1 MSRPL
6 TPRQAARRGS
16 GCTGGRAT
24 ARRRCR
30 LARSSSGRRWIL
42 LGTIASLLLS
52 TGAGLALRL
61 LARRAAERARRR
73 DRGRYLAHLQDV
85 ADGVARVAA
94 LQRAAAEHLHPDL
107 AALLPLVDARDR
119 VWERSPP
126 DQDFLQV
133 RLGRGPVELAAPLR
147 LDLGR
152 DPLADHDPELLA
164 QARDVAR
171 RSSPLQGLPVIVP
184 LRRLGVLTVRGQPE
198 AARSL
203 TRSIL
208 LRSASFHGP
217 GDLRILALYPM
228 DAAPAWDWLK
238 WLPHVR
244 EDPLDGSPVDAPG
257 CLLAATTRRAAE
269 LLDLHVVP
277 RLTDALGHPPGH
289 DAVPRPAP
297 GPLASAGGLPG
308 DGVAAPS
315 GERPHLLVVVDGYV
329 PNGTIGR
336 LPVLDALLRAASALE
351 ATVVCLVER
360 SADEPSATQLRVEL
374 DDHGGLA
381 MTDVTVGGP
390 GIAGVRADR
399 ADLALSEAVARRLA
413 PLWLDDPAHRPAE
426 DAGPRNAEAI
436 DPTKCWRQRPESDL
450 LRVPIGRPVGHPA
463 GCPAGH
469 AVGHP
474 AGRPA
479 GLSGDRSSGLPA
491 VEAQR
496 PSSCGPPLVLD
507 LKEAADGGMGPYG
520 LLVGATGSGKSELLR
535 TLVTGLALT
544 HPPELLNFVLVDF
557 KGGAAFGGLA
567 GLPHTA
573 GLITNLQSEPTM
585 VDRARAALHG
595 EQVRRQRLLRD
606 AGDLD
611 GITRYQRLRS
621 GDQRLEP
628 LPRLLVVV
636 DEFGELLAAHPEFLD
651 LFTAIGRTGRSL
663 GIHLLLAS
671 QRLEEGRL
679 RGLDSHLRYR
689 ICLRTFSPAES
700 GAVLGTADAYHLPPS
715 PGHGLLKVDSG
726 PCQPFTGLLV
736 STPAVQPPATPG
748 RGPAPAMVLP
758 FDPIGSPA
766 PHPPAD
772 LAPRRSAAPA
782 GPGGAAARGLP
793 EGTPA
798 DPVAPRS
805 DLEAVVSAMAP
816 LAGAGHRTHRVW
828 LPPLAATITL
838 GEVLGAAGSPS
849 APPRPGDPAWLRVPL
864 GIVDRPFEQA
874 QEPLLLDF
882 TGRSGHLAIA
892 GAPRSGKST
901 LLAALLA
908 AFALT
913 HPAGVAQFY
922 CVDLGG
928 GLLHEL
934 ACLPHVGAVLG
945 AHEPTEIG
953 RLVRE
958 LRAVV
963 EAREQAFRGHR
974 IASMAAWHARRE
986 ADPSLDRDG
995 YGEVFLV
1002 VDNWA
1007 RLRQQLPDLEPEIE
1021 ALAGTGLHY
1030 GVHLVVAANRWA
1042 DLRLALR
1049 DNLGGRLE
1057 LRLNDPLESEV
1068 GRAAAARLPRRVP
1081 GHGLTP
1087 EGHEFQVAL
1096 PVLGGP
1102 DGYSEPAGFAATA
1115 VAEIARRAARSRSRA
1130 GAAAPPLRP
1139 LPALVP
1145 VEDLPSPGR
1154 PPASGGGSVGGIPF
1168 ALHDHRLEVVRLDV
1182 ASAPHFVALGD
1193 AECGKTA
1200 TLRCL
1205 ARGLMARH
1213 GPTELRLVVVDY
1225 RRTLLDLASAPH
1237 CETYAYGPSLAAE
1250 AAEHLR
1256 TVLDRRLPGSAGQ
1269 PAEAPGSWWGTAPRY
1284 VLVVDDYDLVAAAG
1298 RNPLEPLLDLVTRG
1312 RDVGLH
1318 VLLARPVSGT
1328 GRSSFEPVHQRV
1340 RETGSPG
1347 LIMSGD
1353 PREGP
1358 LLGGQT
1364 ATPQP
1369 PGRGYLVTRQGRS
1382 GLVQVAWTSL
1392 GLAVVATPG
1401 PQSSGHTG
1409 LRGIGLAGPGHMSR
1423 SGPP

>member
-1 MSRPL
+1 MILNASLLPVHRR
-6 TPRQAARRGS
+6 PRQRPAPVPAGELTIAPPPRSGRVGTQGWPLLLPLLSGAGS
-16 GCTGGRAT
+16 LPLLLGSPG
-24 ARRRCR
+24 
-30 LARSSSGRRWIL
+30 SGRRWIL
-42 LGTIASLLLS
+42 LGTVASLLLS
-52 TGAGLALRL
+52 TGAGLGLRL
-61 LARRAAERARRR
+61 LARRAAERARKRER
-73 DRGRYLAHLQDV
+73 ARYLDHLQDV
-85 ADGVARVAA
+85 ARAAERVAA
-94 LQRAAAEHLHPDL
+94 LQRAAAEHLHPDV
-107 AALLPLVDARDR
+107 AALAPLVDAADR

-126 DQDFLQV
+126 DEDFLET
-133 RLGRGPVELAAPLR
+133 RLGRGAVGLAAPVR

-152 DPLADHDPELLA
+152 DPLADHDPKLLA
-164 QARDVAR
+164 TARDLAVRCAR
-171 RSSPLQGLPVIVP
+171 LDGLPVAVS
-184 LRRLGVLTVRGQPE
+184 LRRLGVLAVRGHPE

-203 TRSIL
+203 VRSIL
-208 LRSASFHGP
+208 LRSATFHAP
-217 GDLRILALYPM
+217 RDLRILAVFPP

-244 EDPLDGSPVDAPG
+244 EDLAAGPLVDLPR
-257 CLLAATTRRAAE
+257 CRLAATGGRAAE
-269 LLDLHVVP
+269 LLESEVAP
-277 RLTDALGHPPGH
+277 RRTGPRA
-289 DAVPRPAP
+289 ATAARPADRM
-297 GPLASAGGLPG
+297 GPPPAG
-308 DGVAAPS
+308 AA
-315 GERPHLLVVVDGYV
+315 HLLVVVDGYAPHGPV
-329 PNGTIGR
+329 GR
-336 LPVLDALLRAASALE
+336 LPVLDALLRSAPSLD
-351 ATVVCLVER
+351 ATVICRVDR
-360 SADEPSATQLRVEL
+360 AADEPSATRLRIEL
-374 DDHGGLA
+374 DDQGGA
-381 MTDVTVGGP
+381 VMTDVTVGGP
-390 GIAGVRADR
+390 GIGGIHADR
-399 ADLALSEAVARRLA
+399 ASLAVSGAVARRLA
-413 PLWLDDPAHRPAE
+413 PLWLDDPIDRPAVGLATRTSRLL
-426 DAGPRNAEAI
+426 DVLGIRNPRAI
-436 DPTKCWRQRPESDL
+436 DHTEGWRPRPAFDL
-450 LRVPIGRPVGHPA
+450 LRVPIGHPVSLPGET
-463 GCPAGH
+463 
-469 AVGHP
+469 
-474 AGRPA
+474 
-479 GLSGDRSSGLPA
+479 SSGPP
-491 VEAQR
+491 VI
-496 PSSCGPPLVLD
+496 PSSSLPVMLD
-507 LKEAADGGMGPYG
+507 LKEAADGGMGPHG
-520 LLVGATGSGKSELLR
+520 LLIGATGSGKSELLR
-535 TLVTGLALT
+535 TVVTALALT
-544 HPPELLNFVLVDF
+544 HPPELLSFVLVDF
-557 KGGAAFGGLA
+557 KGGAAFAGVA

-585 VDRARAALHG
+585 VDRARTALLG

-611 GITRYQRLRS
+611 SVTGYQRLRA
-621 GDQRLEP
+621 DDERLEP

-700 GAVLGTADAYHLPPS
+700 AAVLGTADAYHLPPS

-736 STPAVQPPATPG
+736 STPTVQPPATPG

-758 FDPIGSPA
+758 FDPIGRPA
-766 PHPPAD
+766 PHPLAD
-772 LAPRRSAAPA
+772 LAPRRSVAPA

-793 EGTPA
+793 KGTLA

-805 DLEAVVSAMAP
+805 DLEAVVSTMAP

-828 LPPLAATITL
+828 LPPLAATIPL

-874 QEPLLLDF
+874 QEPLLVDF

-901 LLAALLA
+901 LLATLVA

-934 ACLPHVGAVLG
+934 ACLPHVGAVLS

-958 LRAVV
+958 LRTVV

-1007 RLRQQLPDLEPEIE
+1007 RLRQRLPDLEPEIE

-1049 DNLGGRLE
+1049 DNIGGRLE
-1057 LRLNDPLESEV
+1057 LRLNDPIESETS
-1068 GRAAAARLPRRVP
+1068 RTAAARLPARLP
-1081 GHGLTP
+1081 GRGLTP
-1087 EGHEFQVAL
+1087 EAHEFQVAL
-1096 PVLGGP
+1096 PLLRP
-1102 DGYSEPAGFAATA
+1102 YEPAGGAPAIA
-1115 VAEIARRAARSRSRA
+1115 VAEIARLAVRGRGLTGA
-1130 GAAAPPLRP
+1130 GAPRLRP
-1139 LPALVP
+1139 LPDLVP
-1145 VEDLPSPGR
+1145 LGDLRPVARSPAPAGGR
-1154 PPASGGGSVGGIPF
+1154 VGGVPF
-1168 ALHDHRLEVVRLDV
+1168 ALHDHRLEVVRLEL
-1182 ASAPHFVALGD
+1182 ASAPHFLVLGD

-1205 ARGLMARH
+1205 AQGLMAAH
-1213 GPTELRLVVVDY
+1213 SPDALRLVVVDY
-1225 RRTLLDLASAPH
+1225 RRTLLDLAHHAH
-1237 CETYAYGPSLAAE
+1237 CDVHAASPSVAAE
-1250 AAEHLR
+1250 AAAQLR
-1256 TVLDRRLPGSAGQ
+1256 RLLDRRLPGGAFRPPEVAG
-1269 PAEAPGSWWGTAPRY
+1269 PERWSGPRY
-1284 VLVVDDYDLVAAAG
+1284 VLVVDDYDLVASAAP
-1298 RNPLEPLLDLVTRG
+1298 NLLEPLLDLVAQG

-1318 VLLARPVSGT
+1318 VLLARPVSGAA
-1328 GRSSFEPVHQRV
+1328 RSAFEPFYQRV
-1340 RETGSPG
+1340 RETGCPG

-1358 LLGGQT
+1358 LLGGRT

-1369 PGRGYLVTRQGRS
+1369 PGRGHFVTRHARS
-1382 GLVQVAWTSL
+1382 GLIQVAWAPPGAAAPPSL
-1392 GLAVVATPG
+1392 G
-1401 PQSSGHTG
+1401 
-1409 LRGIGLAGPGHMSR
+1409 
-1423 SGPP
+1423 PP

>member
-1 MSRPL
+1 MILNASLLPVHRR
-6 TPRQAARRGS
+6 PRQRPAPVPAGELTIAPPPRSGRVGTQGWPLLLPLLSGAGS
-16 GCTGGRAT
+16 LPLLLGSPG
-24 ARRRCR
+24 
-30 LARSSSGRRWIL
+30 SGRRWIL
-42 LGTIASLLLS
+42 LGTVASLLLS
-52 TGAGLALRL
+52 TGAGLGLRL
-61 LARRAAERARRR
+61 LARRAAERARKRER
-73 DRGRYLAHLQDV
+73 ARYLDHLQDV
-85 ADGVARVAA
+85 ARAAERVAA
-94 LQRAAAEHLHPDL
+94 LQRAAAEHLHPDV
-107 AALLPLVDARDR
+107 AALAPLVDAADR

-126 DQDFLQV
+126 DEDFLET
-133 RLGRGPVELAAPLR
+133 RLGRGAVGLAAPVR

-152 DPLADHDPELLA
+152 DPLADHDPKLLA
-164 QARDVAR
+164 TARDLAVRCAR
-171 RSSPLQGLPVIVP
+171 LDGLPVAVS
-184 LRRLGVLTVRGQPE
+184 LRRLGVLAVRGHPE

-203 TRSIL
+203 VRSIL
-208 LRSASFHGP
+208 LRSATFHAP
-217 GDLRILALYPM
+217 RDLRILAVFPP

-244 EDPLDGSPVDAPG
+244 EDLAAGPLVDLPR
-257 CLLAATTRRAAE
+257 CRLAATGGRAAE
-269 LLDLHVVP
+269 LLESEVAP
-277 RLTDALGHPPGH
+277 RRTGPP
-289 DAVPRPAP
+289 AATAARPADRM
-297 GPLASAGGLPG
+297 GPPPAG
-308 DGVAAPS
+308 AA
-315 GERPHLLVVVDGYV
+315 HLLVVVDGYAPHGPV
-329 PNGTIGR
+329 GR
-336 LPVLDALLRAASALE
+336 LPVLDALLRSAPSLD
-351 ATVVCLVER
+351 ATVICTVDR
-360 SADEPSATQLRVEL
+360 AADEPSTTRLRIEL
-374 DDHGGLA
+374 DDQGGA
-381 MTDVTVGGP
+381 VMTDVTVGGP
-390 GIAGVRADR
+390 GIGGIHADR
-399 ADLALSEAVARRLA
+399 ASLAVSEAVARRLA
-413 PLWLDDPAHRPAE
+413 PLWLDDPIDRPAVGLATRTSRLL
-426 DAGPRNAEAI
+426 DVLGIRNPRAI
-436 DPTKCWRQRPESDL
+436 DHTEGWRPRPAFDL
-450 LRVPIGRPVGHPA
+450 LRVPIGHPVSLPGET
-463 GCPAGH
+463 
-469 AVGHP
+469 
-474 AGRPA
+474 
-479 GLSGDRSSGLPA
+479 SSDPP
-491 VEAQR
+491 VI
-496 PSSCGPPLVLD
+496 PSSSLPVMLD
-507 LKEAADGGMGPYG
+507 LKEAADGGMGPHG
-520 LLVGATGSGKSELLR
+520 LLIGATGSGKSELLR
-535 TLVTGLALT
+535 TVVTALALT
-544 HPPELLNFVLVDF
+544 HPPELLSFVLVDF
-557 KGGAAFGGLA
+557 KGGAAFAGVA

-585 VDRARAALHG
+585 VDRARTALLG

-611 GITRYQRLRS
+611 SVTRYQRLRA
-621 GDQRLEP
+621 DDERLEP

-700 GAVLGTADAYHLPPS
+700 AAVLGTADAYHLPPS

-758 FDPIGSPA
+758 FDPIGRPA
-766 PHPPAD
+766 PHPLAD
-772 LAPRRSAAPA
+772 LAPRRSVAPA

-793 EGTPA
+793 KGTLA

-805 DLEAVVSAMAP
+805 DLEAVVSTMAP

-874 QEPLLLDF
+874 QEPLLVDF

-901 LLAALLA
+901 LLATLVA

-934 ACLPHVGAVLG
+934 ACLPHVGAVLS

-958 LRAVV
+958 LRTVV

-1007 RLRQQLPDLEPEIE
+1007 RLRQRLPDLEPEIE

-1049 DNLGGRLE
+1049 DNIGGRLE
-1057 LRLNDPLESEV
+1057 LRLNDPIESETS
-1068 GRAAAARLPRRVP
+1068 RTAAARLPARLP
-1081 GHGLTP
+1081 GRGLTP
-1087 EGHEFQVAL
+1087 EAHEFQVAL
-1096 PVLGGP
+1096 PLLRP
-1102 DGYSEPAGFAATA
+1102 YEPAGGAPAIA
-1115 VAEIARRAARSRSRA
+1115 VAEIARLAVRGRGLTGA
-1130 GAAAPPLRP
+1130 GAPRLRP
-1139 LPALVP
+1139 LPDLVP
-1145 VEDLPSPGR
+1145 LGDLRPVARSPAPAGGR
-1154 PPASGGGSVGGIPF
+1154 VGGVPF
-1168 ALHDHRLEVVRLDV
+1168 ALHDHRLEVVRLEL
-1182 ASAPHFVALGD
+1182 ASAPHFLVLGD

-1205 ARGLMARH
+1205 AQGLMAAH
-1213 GPTELRLVVVDY
+1213 SPDALRLVVVDY
-1225 RRTLLDLASAPH
+1225 RRTLLDLAHHAH
-1237 CETYAYGPSLAAE
+1237 CDVHAASPSVAAE
-1250 AAEHLR
+1250 AAAQLR
-1256 TVLDRRLPGSAGQ
+1256 RLLDRRLPGGAFR
-1269 PAEAPGSWWGTAPRY
+1269 PPEVAAPERWSGPRY
-1284 VLVVDDYDLVAAAG
+1284 VLVVDDYDLVASAAP
-1298 RNPLEPLLDLVTRG
+1298 NLLEPLLDLVAQG

-1318 VLLARPVSGT
+1318 VLLARPVSGAA
-1328 GRSSFEPVHQRV
+1328 RSAFEPFYQRV
-1340 RETGSPG
+1340 RETGCPG

-1358 LLGGQT
+1358 LLGGRT

-1369 PGRGYLVTRQGRS
+1369 PGRGHFVTRHARS
-1382 GLVQVAWTSL
+1382 GLIQVAWAPPGAAAPPSL
-1392 GLAVVATPG
+1392 G
-1401 PQSSGHTG
+1401 
-1409 LRGIGLAGPGHMSR
+1409 
-1423 SGPP
+1423 PP

>member
-1 MSRPL
+1 MGTQGWPL
-6 TPRQAARRGS
+6 LLPLLSGAGS
-16 GCTGGRAT
+16 LPLLLG
-24 ARRRCR
+24 
-30 LARSSSGRRWIL
+30 SPSSGRRWIL
-42 LGTIASLLLS
+42 LGTVASLLLS
-52 TGAGLALRL
+52 TGAGLGLRL
-61 LARRAAERARRR
+61 LARRAAERARNRER
-73 DRGRYLAHLQDV
+73 ARYLDHLQDV
-85 ADGVARVAA
+85 ARAAERVAA
-94 LQRAAAEHLHPDL
+94 LQRAAAEHLYPDV
-107 AALLPLVDARDR
+107 AALAPLVDAADR

-126 DQDFLQV
+126 DEDFLET
-133 RLGRGPVELAAPLR
+133 RLGRGTVGLAAPVR

-152 DPLADHDPELLA
+152 DPLADHDPKLLA
-164 QARDVAR
+164 TARDLAVRCAR
-171 RSSPLQGLPVIVP
+171 LDDLPVAVS
-184 LRRLGVLTVRGQPE
+184 LRRLGVLAVRGHPE

-203 TRSIL
+203 VRSIL
-208 LRSASFHGP
+208 LRSATFHAP
-217 GDLRILALYPM
+217 RDLRILAVFPP

-244 EDPLDGSPVDAPG
+244 EDLAAGPLVDLPR
-257 CLLAATTRRAAE
+257 CRLAATCGRAAE
-269 LLDLHVVP
+269 LLEREVAP
-277 RLTDALGHPPGH
+277 RRTR
-289 DAVPRPAP
+289 PRA
-297 GPLASAGGLPG
+297 ATAARPG
-308 DGVAAPS
+308 DGMGPPPAGAA
-315 GERPHLLVVVDGYV
+315 HLLVVVDGYAPHGPV
-329 PNGTIGR
+329 GR
-336 LPVLDALLRAASALE
+336 LPVLDALLRSAPSLD
-351 ATVVCLVER
+351 ATVICMVDR
-360 SADEPSATQLRVEL
+360 AAHEPSATRLRIEL
-374 DDHGGLA
+374 DDHGGA
-381 MTDVTVGGP
+381 VMTDVTVGGP
-390 GIAGVRADR
+390 GIGGIHADR
-399 ADLALSEAVARRLA
+399 ASLAVSGAVARRLA
-413 PLWLDDPAHRPAE
+413 PLWLDDPIDRPAE
-426 DAGPRNAEAI
+426 GLATRTSRLLDVLGIRDPRAI
-436 DPTKCWRQRPESDL
+436 DHTEGWRPRPASDL
-450 LRVPIGRPVGHPA
+450 LRVPIGHPA
-463 GCPAGH
+463 SSPGET
-469 AVGHP
+469 
-474 AGRPA
+474 
-479 GLSGDRSSGLPA
+479 SSGAP
-491 VEAQR
+491 VI
-496 PSSCGPPLVLD
+496 PSSSLPVMLD
-507 LKEAADGGMGPYG
+507 LKEAADGGMGPHG
-520 LLVGATGSGKSELLR
+520 LLIGATGSGKSELLR
-535 TLVTGLALT
+535 TVVTALALT
-544 HPPELLNFVLVDF
+544 HPPELLSFVLVDF
-557 KGGAAFGGLA
+557 KGGAAFAGVA

-585 VDRARAALHG
+585 VDRARTALLG

-611 GITRYQRLRS
+611 SLTRYQRLRA
-621 GDQRLEP
+621 DDERLEP

-1049 DNLGGRLE
+1049 DNVGGRLE
-1057 LRLNDPLESEV
+1057 LRLNDPIESEIS
-1068 GRAAAARLPRRVP
+1068 RTAAARLPARLP
-1081 GHGLTP
+1081 GRGLTP
-1087 EGHEFQVAL
+1087 EAHEFQIAL
-1096 PVLGGP
+1096 PLLGR
-1102 DGYSEPAGFAATA
+1102 YEPAGGAPAIA
-1115 VAEIARRAARSRSRA
+1115 VAEIARLAVRGRGRTGA
-1130 GAAAPPLRP
+1130 GAPPLRP
-1139 LPALVP
+1139 LPDLVP
-1145 VEDLPSPGR
+1145 LEDLPPVAR
-1154 PPASGGGSVGGIPF
+1154 PPAPAGGRVAGIPF
-1168 ALHDHRLEVVRLDV
+1168 ALHDHRLEVVRLEL
-1182 ASAPHFVALGD
+1182 ASAPHFLVLGD

-1205 ARGLMARH
+1205 AQGLMAAH
-1213 GPTELRLVVVDY
+1213 SPDALRLVVVDY
-1225 RRTLLDLASAPH
+1225 RRTLLDLAHHAH
-1237 CETYAYGPSLAAE
+1237 CDVHAASPSVAAE
-1250 AAEHLR
+1250 AAAQLR
-1256 TVLDRRLPGSAGQ
+1256 RLLDGRLPGSAVRPPEDAG
-1269 PAEAPGSWWGTAPRY
+1269 PERWTGPRY
-1284 VLVVDDYDLVAAAG
+1284 VLMVDDYDLVASAAP
-1298 RNPLEPLLDLVTRG
+1298 NLLEPLLDLVAQG

-1318 VLLARPVSGT
+1318 VLLARPVSGAA
-1328 GRSSFEPVHQRV
+1328 RSAFEPFYQRV
-1340 RETGSPG
+1340 RETGCPG

-1358 LLGGQT
+1358 LLGGRT

-1369 PGRGYLVTRQGRS
+1369 PGRGHLVTRHARS
-1382 GLVQVAWTSL
+1382 GLIQVAWAPPGAAAPPSL
-1392 GLAVVATPG
+1392 E
-1401 PQSSGHTG
+1401 
-1409 LRGIGLAGPGHMSR
+1409 
-1423 SGPP
+1423 PP